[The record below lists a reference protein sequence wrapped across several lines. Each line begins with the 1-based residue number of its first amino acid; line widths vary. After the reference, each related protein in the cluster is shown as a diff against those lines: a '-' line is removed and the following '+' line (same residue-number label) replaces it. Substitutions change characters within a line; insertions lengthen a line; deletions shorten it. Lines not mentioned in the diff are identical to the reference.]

1 MEKRF
6 DETNLIELADY
17 RFKKAE
23 QREQLKNHLRFQIRL
38 ISLLMFVLALIVAYS
53 AGSK

>member
-6 DETNLIELADY
+6 DEMNLIELADY

-23 QREQLKNHLRFQIRL
+23 QLEQLKNHLRFQFRL
-38 ISLLMFVLALIVAYS
+38 ISVRLFVLALIVAYS